1 MTNQPP
7 VVVPALSEFE
17 QALANV
23 RQVAIETPVLHS
35 HYLSKLVGQEV
46 WLKCENL
53 QRTGA
58 YKVRGAF
65 NRMSKL
71 TKEEKKKGVIAAS
84 AGNHAQGVA
93 LAAKKLGIKA
103 TVYMPFG
110 ASLPKVAATRN
121 YGAKV
126 VLFGATFAEALKAA
140 QEQAKQTG
148 EIFIPPFD
156 HIDVVLGQGTVGVEI
171 MEQHPDVSTI
181 VVAIGGG
188 GLAAGVAVAAKLTA
202 QAMGKKVRVIGVQA
216 ENVAPYSVSIK
227 SGKLTEVVATP
238 TIADGIA
245 VAKPGR
251 VPFELI
257 KQHIDKVVTVSED
270 EIAQAILVLMERSK
284 QVVEPAGA
292 VAVAALISGKAK
304 AKGKTVAILSGGN
317 MDPLLLQRVIRHG
330 LSASDRYTNFSV
342 MLPDRPGQLALTAEV
357 IAGAHANVVEVLH
370 TRHGNGLQISE
381 VELNLSVE
389 TSGHEHRMEVVK
401 ALEKAGL
408 RPRLEKRR
416 ED

>member
-1 MTNQPP
+1 
-7 VVVPALSEFE
+7 
-17 QALANV
+17 
-23 RQVAIETPVLHS
+23 
-35 HYLSKLVGQEV
+35 
-46 WLKCENL
+46 
-53 QRTGA
+53 
-58 YKVRGAF
+58 
-65 NRMSKL
+65 MSKL
-71 TKEEKKKGVIAAS
+71 SKEEKKKGVIAAS

-126 VLFGATFAEALKAA
+126 VLVGATFAEALKAA
-140 QEQAKQTG
+140 QEQAKETG

-156 HIDVVLGQGTVGVEI
+156 HIDVVLGQGTVGLEI
-171 MEQHPDVSTI
+171 MEQHPDVATI

-202 QAMGKKVRVIGVQA
+202 QARGKKIRIIGVQA
-216 ENVAPYSVSIK
+216 ENIAPYPVSLK
-227 SGKLTEVVATP
+227 AGKITEVVATP

-251 VPFELI
+251 VPFELL
-257 KQHIDKVVTVSED
+257 KQHIDKVVTVSEND
-270 EIAQAILVLMERSK
+270 IAQAILVLLERSK

-292 VAVAALISGKAK
+292 VAVAALMNGKAK

-357 IAGAHANVVEVLH
+357 IAGAHANVIEVLH

-408 RPRLEKRR
+408 RPRLEKPR

>member
-188 GLAAGVAVAAKLTA
+188 GLAAGVSVAAKLTA

-270 EIAQAILVLMERSK
+270 EIAQAILVLLERSK

>member
-342 MLPDRPGQLALTAEV
+342 MLPDRPGQLALTADV